1 MLNRFLS
8 SFLTTVFV
16 LWGAIAFAAEPEDIL
31 VIEVAGSNPGTI
43 EIELFPELAPN
54 HVARI
59 KVLARDGVYNDVAF
73 HRVIDGF
80 MAQTGDVKHGRVEGY
95 LPRYAGQGGSNY
107 PNIAAE
113 FSDFAY
119 AEGVVGMARS
129 SSPDSANSQF
139 FIMNNQPDSER
150 AEAISQALTGAYTV
164 FGRVISGQEVVNGI
178 KLGQSDLNGA
188 VLENPDYMAK
198 VYIKSDATEG

>member
-1 MLNRFLS
+1 MFKKSLS
-8 SFLTTVFV
+8 SCLAAIFVFFSAAV
-16 LWGAIAFAAEPEDIL
+16 FAAEPEDVL
-31 VIEVAGSNPGTI
+31 VIEVEGSNPGTI

-107 PNIAAE
+107 PDIAAE
-113 FSDFAY
+113 FSDYAY

-139 FIMNNQPDSER
+139 FIMNNQPDADRAARVSE
-150 AEAISQALTGAYTV
+150 ALTGAYTV
-164 FGRVISGQEVVNGI
+164 FGRVISGQDVVNGI
-178 KLGQSDLNGA
+178 KLGQPDLNGA
-188 VLENPDYMAK
+188 VLEAPDYMAK
-198 VYIKSDATEG
+198 VYIKSDAPDG

>member
-150 AEAISQALTGAYTV
+150 AEAIRQALTGAYTV

>member
-1 MLNRFLS
+1 MINRFLS
-8 SFLTTVFV
+8 SFVTAFFV
-16 LWGAIAFAAEPEDIL
+16 MFSAAAFAAEPENTL
-31 VIEVAGSNPGTI
+31 VIEVAGSNEGTI
-43 EIELFPELAPN
+43 EIELFPDLAPN

-59 KVLARDGVYNDVAF
+59 KILARDGVYNNVAF
-73 HRVIDGF
+73 HRVIEGF
-80 MAQTGDVKHGRVEGY
+80 MAQTGDVKHGQVDGY

-139 FIMNNQPDSER
+139 FIMNNQPDAEKASRISE
-150 AEAISQALTGAYTV
+150 ALTGEYTV
-164 FGRVISGQEVVNGI
+164 FGRVISGQDVVNGI
-178 KLGQSDLNGA
+178 KLGQQDLNGA
-188 VLENPDYMAK
+188 VLDNPDYMAK
-198 VYIKSDATEG
+198 VYIKSDETDG